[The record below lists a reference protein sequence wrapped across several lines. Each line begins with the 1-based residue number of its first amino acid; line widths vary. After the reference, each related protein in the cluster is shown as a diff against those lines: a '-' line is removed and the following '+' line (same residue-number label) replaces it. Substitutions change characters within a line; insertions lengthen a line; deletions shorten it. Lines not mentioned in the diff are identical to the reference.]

1 MSHYQRS
8 SDHTP
13 HTSKCAHSHTQR
25 PRIRNKGERM
35 WFFFFGTRNEKDFP
49 TLGFGKEG
57 GQIGRYYLCRT
68 SEGGVRT
75 SLLKARREKSLP
87 LRETM
92 AVVLHSFCFGGFLKK
107 KEISTAESWLAH
119 MREYEELTGGVITA
133 SPGQSS
139 PPLNSSLNVY
149 WLPLTRV
156 CALICV
162 CVCVRVLRWMYALR
176 RGLNSLLIF
185 FLFFMFVLFN
195 FLWILKMYSCEEG
208 CARVHVWEAVMCVCV
223 RVRASPMVLQQCVSP
238 SGVTV

>member
-1 MSHYQRS
+1 
-8 SDHTP
+8 
-13 HTSKCAHSHTQR
+13 
-25 PRIRNKGERM
+25 
-35 WFFFFGTRNEKDFP
+35 
-49 TLGFGKEG
+49 
-57 GQIGRYYLCRT
+57 
-68 SEGGVRT
+68 
-75 SLLKARREKSLP
+75 
-87 LRETM
+87 M

-185 FLFFMFVLFN
+185 FLFSCLFYLI
-195 FLWILKMYSCEEG
+195 FYGFWKCTPVKKV
-208 CARVHVWEAVMCVCV
+208 VHVCMCEKLWCVCV
-223 RVRASPMVLQQCVSP
+223 CASEPVLWSCSSVCLPLVLQFSISSYRLTPPCRGTTHTHKKKKNKTRKRSRGPDVCRQQKSRDRELWCLWYLKISM
-238 SGVTV
+238 SSFYMACLFLLFQ